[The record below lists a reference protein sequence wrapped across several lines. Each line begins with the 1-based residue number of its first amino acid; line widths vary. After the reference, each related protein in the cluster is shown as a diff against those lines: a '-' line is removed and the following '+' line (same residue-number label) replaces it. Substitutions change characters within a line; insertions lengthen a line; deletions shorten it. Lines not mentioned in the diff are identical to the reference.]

1 MRNQCDAVVEK
12 QMGKMVK
19 IVAQAKGWSL
29 EQAARITH
37 NNAMRVFTF
46 YTSNNLILNTKF
58 LDHNPEEGDFV
69 D

>member
-1 MRNQCDAVVEK
+1 
-12 QMGKMVK
+12 MGKMVK

-29 EQAARITH
+29 EQAARTTY

-46 YTSNNLILNTKF
+46 HTNNLDINTEF
-58 LDHNPEEGDFV
+58 LDDNPEEEGDFV